1 MCCGKNRL
9 PKSFMQTQMPPTK
22 VVPLPPAPKPVA
34 ASVKGT
40 ASQVRQLKFVYAG
53 NTGLTVV
60 SPITGRRYRFDRPGA
75 QVDVDARDRSWI
87 SFVPKLRAV

>member
-9 PKSFMQTQMPPTK
+9 PKSFMESQMPIAK
-22 VVPLPPAPKPVA
+22 VVPPPAPKP
-34 ASVKGT
+34 AS
-40 ASQVRQLKFVYAG
+40 ASAKVTSSHVRQAKFVYGG

-75 QVDVDARDRSWI
+75 QVDVDVRDRSWI

>member
-9 PKSFMQTQMPPTK
+9 PKSFMESQMPPTK
-22 VVPLPPAPKPVA
+22 VVSPPPAPKP
-34 ASVKGT
+34 AS
-40 ASQVRQLKFVYAG
+40 ASAKPTSTHVRPTKFVYAG

>member
-9 PKSFMQTQMPPTK
+9 PKSFMQGQELPTK
-22 VVPLPPAPKPVA
+22 VVPLPAPKPTT
-34 ASVKGT
+34 ASVKII
-40 ASQVRQLKFVYAG
+40 ASHVRQAKFVYAG